1 MSARLR
7 LAPRLLRFDLDAL
20 VEEELEVARVIAC
33 GAARAAGA
41 GAGAVVAEAVR
52 DDEVEELGD
61 QLRLQELVGGG
72 GGRERRRGV
81 DLPPEGLGERR
92 VCAPGAAA
100 RRARASSSHG
110 LSAVSIITS

>member
-61 QLRLQELVGGG
+61 QLRLEELVGGG

-81 DLPPEGLGERR
+81 DLQPEGLAG
-92 VCAPGAAA
+92 
-100 RRARASSSHG
+100 
-110 LSAVSIITS
+110 

>member
-41 GAGAVVAEAVR
+41 GAGAVR
-52 DDEVEELGD
+52 DD
-61 QLRLQELVGGG
+61 
-72 GGRERRRGV
+72 
-81 DLPPEGLGERR
+81 
-92 VCAPGAAA
+92 A
-100 RRARASSSHG
+100 RDDA
-110 LSAVSIITS
+110 

>member
-41 GAGAVVAEAVR
+41 GAVVAEAVR
-52 DDEVEELGD
+52 DDEV
-61 QLRLQELVGGG
+61 
-72 GGRERRRGV
+72 
-81 DLPPEGLGERR
+81 
-92 VCAPGAAA
+92 
-100 RRARASSSHG
+100 
-110 LSAVSIITS
+110 